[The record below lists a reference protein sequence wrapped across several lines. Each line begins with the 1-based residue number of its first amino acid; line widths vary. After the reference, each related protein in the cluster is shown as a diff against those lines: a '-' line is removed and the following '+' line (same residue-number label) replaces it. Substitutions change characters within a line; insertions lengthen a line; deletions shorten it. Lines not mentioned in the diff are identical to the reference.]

1 MLCACPGSDSLSL
14 PTGIVVAPQGFPL
27 VTKNRTNAT
36 ALRFGRFHGA
46 SMRGSPAF
54 AWLAYVF
61 FIGGRS
67 VQEPYATSAARQRR
81 SGPARRASLTG
92 LVEHETDRCFDFI
105 FGQIGHRHL
114 KTVGPGN
121 D

>member
-1 MLCACPGSDSLSL
+1 MLCACPGRDSLSL
-14 PTGIVVAPQGFPL
+14 PTGIAVAPQGFPL

-46 SMRGSPAF
+46 RLP
-54 AWLAYVF
+54 AYVF